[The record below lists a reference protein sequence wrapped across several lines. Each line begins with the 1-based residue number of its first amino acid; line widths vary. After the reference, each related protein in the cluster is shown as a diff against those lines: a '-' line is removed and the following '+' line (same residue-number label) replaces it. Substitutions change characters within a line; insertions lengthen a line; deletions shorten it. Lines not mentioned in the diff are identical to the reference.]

1 MGSERKVS
9 ADGAAGSYHTSG
21 TGDML
26 NDLVSRVNIYPDEV
40 LEVKLNFADAL
51 EELPEQLT
59 EVI

>member
-1 MGSERKVS
+1 
-9 ADGAAGSYHTSG
+9 
-21 TGDML
+21 ML